1 MARIP
6 GFHPGGPGSIPD
18 VGGKP
23 FFFGNI
29 SFFSK
34 KDDITLIK
42 VVFFSKG
49 FKISRLWTAKEG
61 LTYLNS
67 IGLHI
72 PPSLSKNGNIKR
84 TQKEWVMLDK
94 RGKVG

>member
-6 GFHPGGPGSIPD
+6 GFHPGGPGSIPG
-18 VGGKP
+18 VGEKT
-23 FFFGNI
+23 FFP
-29 SFFSK
+29 SFYFSQK